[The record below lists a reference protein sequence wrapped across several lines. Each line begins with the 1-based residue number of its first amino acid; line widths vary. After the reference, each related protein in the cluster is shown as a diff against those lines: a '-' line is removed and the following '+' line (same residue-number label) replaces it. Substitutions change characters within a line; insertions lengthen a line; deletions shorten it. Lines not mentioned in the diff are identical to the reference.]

1 MITAYALLGLFWF
14 AVLNQ
19 FYGAMRP
26 RFSHLGAAGRAIN
39 DWPCGCPQCDFSGFW
54 PAGLLARAH
63 QFTTLYQPAAFL
75 AYRHAVFWP
84 QAERVLW
91 FYPPPALLPSMAISY
106 LPFEAAF
113 FVWVTGLTLA
123 TLLLLRWA
131 RLSWAVIGLT
141 LLSPAL
147 LWNVELGQLGAIS
160 NGLVVAGLLMADQA
174 PWVTGIVLGLLVF
187 KPQSGLLAPIA
198 LLARWNF
205 RAIAAAALVVLAI

>member
-1 MITAYALLGLFWF
+1 
-14 AVLNQ
+14 
-19 FYGAMRP
+19 
-26 RFSHLGAAGRAIN
+26 
-39 DWPCGCPQCDFSGFW
+39 
-54 PAGLLARAH
+54 LARAH

-91 FYPPPALLPSMAISY
+91 FYPPPTLLPSMAISY

>member
-1 MITAYALLGLFWF
+1 
-14 AVLNQ
+14 
-19 FYGAMRP
+19 
-26 RFSHLGAAGRAIN
+26 
-39 DWPCGCPQCDFSGFW
+39 
-54 PAGLLARAH
+54 
-63 QFTTLYQPAAFL
+63 
-75 AYRHAVFWP
+75 
-84 QAERVLW
+84 
-91 FYPPPALLPSMAISY
+91 
-106 LPFEAAF
+106 
-113 FVWVTGLTLA
+113 LTLA